1 MRARLLDL
9 FGGDRGI
16 SQAPEIDFS
25 YHRWTRWKW
34 KDIRRIGGGGGT
46 NCKLQAWHMTDRDIL
61 AQSKLIAGSH
71 TIKCSDAAKG
81 VARPHDGDDCSDFH
95 VDGSLH

>member
-34 KDIRRIGGGGGT
+34 KDIRCIGGGGGT
-46 NCKLQAWHMTDRDIL
+46 NAITSMAYD
-61 AQSKLIAGSH
+61 
-71 TIKCSDAAKG
+71 
-81 VARPHDGDDCSDFH
+81 
-95 VDGSLH
+95 